1 MRKTTALLAAFA
13 ILAGLTACTGTSTL
27 VKDGSIAGCTPVAAP
42 AGAASQAVTA
52 TGALKTAPKVSF
64 PTPLRVT
71 KTQTSVLVA
80 GKGKAMTAGD
90 SAFYDLTILNG
101 RTGKVVAQGTYDS
114 IGDGFSTIAK
124 GAAFEAV
131 TKGLECAQANSRI
144 AIVANSQDGHQNK
157 VYQGIRKTDSLVFV
171 LDVTKTFPAQASGSS
186 RLPKNGLPS
195 VVTTKSGQPGIQI
208 PAGTPPTSTK
218 VTKELLKEGTGPKT
232 KKDSFIVAKYTAVG
246 WRDKTVF
253 DSSWTIGEGQAKVIG
268 LGNPGVVAGLRAGLI
283 GQKVGSRVLL
293 VVPPKLAVSDGS
305 DQTLT
310 VPTGTPLVYVV
321 DILGI
326 AQ

>member
-1 MRKTTALLAAFA
+1 LH
-13 ILAGLTACTGTSTL
+13 
-27 VKDGSIAGCTPVAAP
+27 
-42 AGAASQAVTA
+42 
-52 TGALKTAPKVSF
+52 
-64 PTPLRVT
+64 VT
-71 KTQTSVLVA
+71 KTQTSVLVS
-80 GKGKAMTAGD
+80 GKGRAMTAGD

-114 IGDGFSTIAK
+114 IGDGFGTIAK

-131 TKGLECAQANSRI
+131 TKGLECAQGNSRI

-171 LDVTKTFPAQASGSS
+171 LDVTTTFPAQATGHN
-186 RLPKNGLPS
+186 RAPQNGLPS

-208 PAGTPPTSTK
+208 PAGTVPKTFTK
-218 VTKELLKEGTGPKT
+218 QLLKEGTGPKT
-232 KKDSFIVAKYTAVG
+232 KKDSFVVAKYTAVG

-283 GQKVGSRVLL
+283 GQKVGSRLLL
-293 VVPPKLAVSDGS
+293 VIPPKLAISDGS
-305 DQTLT
+305 DQTVT

>member
-1 MRKTTALLAAFA
+1 VRKTTALLAAFA

-42 AGAASQAVTA
+42 AGAASKSVTA
-52 TGALKTAPKVSF
+52 TGALETAPKVSF

-71 KTQTSVLVA
+71 KTQTSVLVS
-80 GKGKAMTAGD
+80 GKGEALRAGD

-114 IGDGFSTIAK
+114 IGDGFGTIAK

-131 TKGLECAQANSRI
+131 TKGLECAQGNSRI

-157 VYQGIRKTDSLVFV
+157 VYQGIRKNDSLVFV
-171 LDVTKTFPAQASGSS
+171 LDVTKTFPAQATGHN
-186 RLPKNGLPS
+186 RLPHNGLPS
-195 VVTTKSGQPGIQI
+195 VVTTKSGQPGIQL
-208 PAGTPPTSTK
+208 PAGTPPTTK
-218 VTKELLKEGTGPKT
+218 AVELLKEGTGPKT

-253 DSSWTIGEGQAKVIG
+253 DSSWTIGQGQAKIIG

-293 VVPPKLAVSDGS
+293 VIPPKLAVSDGS
-305 DQTLT
+305 DQTVT

-321 DILGI
+321 DILGL
-326 AQ
+326 AE